1 MNWELEK
8 LVNTYRTHGSIV
20 VGLDFD
26 NTIYPLDTDLHVIK
40 RCERVRELIHK
51 VRTKVDL
58 CLWTVANDWSVSYK
72 LTICEEVYGIEFDA
86 INKST
91 LYEDPTV
98 RKPFFNI
105 LLDDN
110 AGLTE
115 SMNLLDAFNELIEN
129 E

>member
-1 MNWELEK
+1 MNCELEK
-8 LVNTYRTHGSIV
+8 LVNTYKTHGGIV

-26 NTIYPLDTDLHVIK
+26 NTIYPLNTDPRIVK

-58 CLWTVANDWSVSYK
+58 CLWTVANDWSISYK
-72 LTICEEVYGIEFDA
+72 LTICEAVYGIEFDA
-86 INKST
+86 VNKST

-98 RKPFFNI
+98 RKPYFNL
-105 LLDDN
+105 LLDDS
-110 AGLTE
+110 AGLTQ
-115 SMNLLDAFNELIEN
+115 SMDLLEAFNELIDN